1 MGAGVSVLS
10 LGNGTGGAIDVGV
23 GVNVAGAGG
32 PVYITNFH
40 TLGPSNW
47 NPSGENV
54 KVTGTPG
61 KRDLP
66 SCSAAFVPFPE
77 ADER

>member
-1 MGAGVSVLS
+1 MKQQVSNARIT
-10 LGNGTGGAIDVGV
+10 LG
-23 GVNVAGAGG
+23 
-32 PVYITNFH
+32 
-40 TLGPSNW
+40 LGPSNW

-54 KVTGTPG
+54 QVTGTPG